1 MARILYVP
9 MPAWVHGL
17 ALSPSLILID
27 PSRRDD
33 AVHLAHER
41 EHCDQMR
48 RVGTVRFWWRYLTD
62 ATFRQA
68 AEVGAYRVSYAHAPE
83 RLASFATALSTRYR
97 LRLSFDT
104 AAQLIA
110 AAPAEL
116 P

>member
-97 LRLSFDT
+97 LRLSFEESMR
-104 AAQLIA
+104 LIVGGRSDV
-110 AAPAEL
+110 
-116 P
+116 